1 MTMNARADQVTENRA
16 DDDEDDFEIEIV
28 DDVAPEDKPRRPADA
43 EPDIPEDDDL
53 EGYSEQVQK
62 RLKKL
67 TFEAKEAARQQ
78 AEANRQREEAINYA
92 KALAEQNK
100 KLQEDVQ
107 KNQGYVV
114 DQAKGR
120 LSAELERAKV
130 AYKNAYEAGDAD
142 ALLEAQA
149 NLTRLQNDQYRWDS
163 FKPAARPAAEPTAP
177 AAQPVAQQQQVKLT
191 SNQERWLSNNDWYG
205 KDRRMTSFA
214 LGVHEELVYNG
225 VEPDS
230 EKYYTEIDRELR
242 KTFPDKFSDGEEVEV
257 PARQKRPAAVV
268 APAARSAKYATQD
281 SVDLDPSGNRQAL
294 GAHKRAICGASFEG
308 TAKWLIVP
316 HAPKRPVT
324 RRLASALGNVPR
336 PCPPPN
342 PAMALCSAGFAPR
355 LWVTRI
361 TETFRCVFVRAT
373 RQLRLPIIPSSG

>member
-1 MTMNARADQVTENRA
+1 MNARADQVTA
-16 DDDEDDFEIEIV
+16 DTAAEDDEDDGFEIEIV
-28 DDVAPEDKPRRPADA
+28 DDVPPEEKPRRPADA

-92 KALAEQNK
+92 KTLAEQNK

-149 NLTRLQNDQYRWDS
+149 NLTQLQNDQYRWDS
-163 FKPAARPAAEPTAP
+163 FKPAARPAVEPAAP
-177 AAQPVAQQQQVKLT
+177 AAQPVAQQQQVRLT

-257 PARQKRPAAVV
+257 NARQKRPASVV
-268 APAARSAKYATQD
+268 APAARSANTPRKIRLTSTQVAIAKRLGLKPEQYA
-281 SVDLDPSGNRQAL
+281 A
-294 GAHKRAICGASFEG
+294 
-308 TAKWLIVP
+308 
-316 HAPKRPVT
+316 
-324 RRLASALGNVPR
+324 
-336 PCPPPN
+336 
-342 PAMALCSAGFAPR
+342 
-355 LWVTRI
+355 
-361 TETFRCVFVRAT
+361 
-373 RQLRLPIIPSSG
+373 QLLKEQQNG

>member
-1 MTMNARADQVTENRA
+1 MNARADQVT
-16 DDDEDDFEIEIV
+16 DDVAGDEEDDFEIEIV
-28 DDVAPEDKPRRPADA
+28 DDVAPEDKPRRPAYA

-163 FKPAARPAAEPTAP
+163 FKPAARPAVEPAAP
-177 AAQPVAQQQQVKLT
+177 AAQPVAQQQQVRLT

-225 VEPDS
+225 IEPDT

-257 PARQKRPAAVV
+257 NARQKRPASVV
-268 APAARSAKYATQD
+268 APAARSANTPRKIRLTSTQVAIAKRLGLTNEQYAAQ
-281 SVDLDPSGNRQAL
+281 VLKEQQNG
-294 GAHKRAICGASFEG
+294 
-308 TAKWLIVP
+308 
-316 HAPKRPVT
+316 
-324 RRLASALGNVPR
+324 
-336 PCPPPN
+336 
-342 PAMALCSAGFAPR
+342 
-355 LWVTRI
+355 
-361 TETFRCVFVRAT
+361 
-373 RQLRLPIIPSSG
+373 

>member
-1 MTMNARADQVTENRA
+1 MNARADQVTA
-16 DDDEDDFEIEIV
+16 DTAAEDEEDDDFEIEIV

-43 EPDIPEDDDL
+43 EPDIPDDDDL

-78 AEANRQREEAINYA
+78 AEAIRLREEAIRYA
-92 KALAEQNK
+92 QALAQQNQQ
-100 KLQEDVQ
+100 LQADVQ

-120 LSAELERAKV
+120 LSAELERAKI

-149 NLTRLQNDQYRWDS
+149 NLTRLQNDKYRWDS
-163 FKPAARPAAEPTAP
+163 FTPAARPAAQP
-177 AAQPVAQQQQVKLT
+177 AAQPVAQPVAQQQQVQL
-191 SNQERWLSNNDWYG
+191 SRSQERWLSNNDWYG

-257 PARQKRPAAVV
+257 NARQKRPASVV
-268 APAARSAKYATQD
+268 APAARSANTPRKIRLTSTQVAIAKRLGLTNEQYAAQ
-281 SVDLDPSGNRQAL
+281 VLKEQQNG
-294 GAHKRAICGASFEG
+294 
-308 TAKWLIVP
+308 
-316 HAPKRPVT
+316 
-324 RRLASALGNVPR
+324 
-336 PCPPPN
+336 
-342 PAMALCSAGFAPR
+342 
-355 LWVTRI
+355 
-361 TETFRCVFVRAT
+361 
-373 RQLRLPIIPSSG
+373 

>member
-1 MTMNARADQVTENRA
+1 MNARADQVTA
-16 DDDEDDFEIEIV
+16 DTAAEDDEDDGFEIEIV

-100 KLQEDVQ
+100 KLQQDVQ
-107 KNQGYVV
+107 TNQGYVV

-120 LSAELERAKV
+120 LSAEIEKAKI

-149 NLTRLQNDQYRWDS
+149 HLTKLQNDQYRWDS
-163 FKPAARPAAEPTAP
+163 FKPAARPAAEPAAP
-177 AAQPVAQQQQVKLT
+177 AAQPVAQQQQVKL
-191 SNQERWLSNNDWYG
+191 SPNQERWLSNNDWYG

-214 LGVHEELVYNG
+214 LGVHEELLYNG
-225 VEPDS
+225 IEPDS

-257 PARQKRPAAVV
+257 PARQKKPAAVV
-268 APAARSAKYATQD
+268 APAARSAKTPRKIRLTSTQVAIAKRLGLTNEQYAAQ
-281 SVDLDPSGNRQAL
+281 VLKEQQNG
-294 GAHKRAICGASFEG
+294 
-308 TAKWLIVP
+308 
-316 HAPKRPVT
+316 
-324 RRLASALGNVPR
+324 
-336 PCPPPN
+336 
-342 PAMALCSAGFAPR
+342 
-355 LWVTRI
+355 
-361 TETFRCVFVRAT
+361 
-373 RQLRLPIIPSSG
+373 

>member
-1 MTMNARADQVTENRA
+1 MNARADQVTA
-16 DDDEDDFEIEIV
+16 DTAAEDEEDDDFEIEIV

-92 KALAEQNK
+92 KTLAEQNK

-149 NLTRLQNDQYRWDS
+149 HLTKLQNDQYRWDS
-163 FKPAARPAAEPTAP
+163 FKPAARPAVEPAAP
-177 AAQPVAQQQQVKLT
+177 AAQPVAQQQQVRLT

-257 PARQKRPAAVV
+257 PARQKKPAAVV
-268 APAARSAKYATQD
+268 APAARSAKTPRKIRLTSTQVAIAKRLGLTNEQYAAQ
-281 SVDLDPSGNRQAL
+281 VLKEQQNG
-294 GAHKRAICGASFEG
+294 
-308 TAKWLIVP
+308 
-316 HAPKRPVT
+316 
-324 RRLASALGNVPR
+324 
-336 PCPPPN
+336 
-342 PAMALCSAGFAPR
+342 
-355 LWVTRI
+355 
-361 TETFRCVFVRAT
+361 
-373 RQLRLPIIPSSG
+373 

>member
-1 MTMNARADQVTENRA
+1 MNARADQVTA
-16 DDDEDDFEIEIV
+16 DTAAEDDEDDGFEIEIV

-92 KALAEQNK
+92 KTLAEQNK

-120 LSAELERAKV
+120 LSAEIEKAKI

-149 NLTRLQNDQYRWDS
+149 NLTTLQNDQYRWDS
-163 FKPAARPAAEPTAP
+163 FKPAARPAVEPAAP
-177 AAQPVAQQQQVKLT
+177 AAQPVAQQQQVRLT

-257 PARQKRPAAVV
+257 PARQKKPAAVV
-268 APAARSAKYATQD
+268 APAARSAKTPRKIRLTSTQVAIAKRLGLTNEHYAAQ
-281 SVDLDPSGNRQAL
+281 VLKEQQNG
-294 GAHKRAICGASFEG
+294 
-308 TAKWLIVP
+308 
-316 HAPKRPVT
+316 
-324 RRLASALGNVPR
+324 
-336 PCPPPN
+336 
-342 PAMALCSAGFAPR
+342 
-355 LWVTRI
+355 
-361 TETFRCVFVRAT
+361 
-373 RQLRLPIIPSSG
+373 

>member
-1 MTMNARADQVTENRA
+1 MNARADQVT
-16 DDDEDDFEIEIV
+16 DDVAGDEEDDFEIEIV
-28 DDVAPEDKPRRPADA
+28 DEVAPEDKPRRPADA

-149 NLTRLQNDQYRWDS
+149 HLTKLQNDQYRWDS
-163 FKPAARPAAEPTAP
+163 FKPAARPAVEPAAP
-177 AAQPVAQQQQVKLT
+177 AAQPVAQQQQVRLT

-257 PARQKRPAAVV
+257 NARQKRPASVV
-268 APAARSAKYATQD
+268 APAARSANTPRKIRLTSTQVAIAKRLGLTNEQYAAQ
-281 SVDLDPSGNRQAL
+281 VLKEQQNG
-294 GAHKRAICGASFEG
+294 
-308 TAKWLIVP
+308 
-316 HAPKRPVT
+316 
-324 RRLASALGNVPR
+324 
-336 PCPPPN
+336 
-342 PAMALCSAGFAPR
+342 
-355 LWVTRI
+355 
-361 TETFRCVFVRAT
+361 
-373 RQLRLPIIPSSG
+373 

>member
-1 MTMNARADQVTENRA
+1 MNARADQI
-16 DDDEDDFEIEIV
+16 DDNVEVDELDDGFEIEIV
-28 DDVAPEDKPRRPADA
+28 DDVPAEDKPRRAADA
-43 EPDIPEDDDL
+43 PAEIPDEDDL

-78 AEANRQREEAINYA
+78 AEAARMRDEAINYA
-92 KALAEQNK
+92 KNVAEQNK
-100 KLQEDVQ
+100 KLQEDIQ

-120 LSAELERAKV
+120 LSAEIERAKV

-149 NLTRLQNDQYRWDS
+149 NLTKLQNDQYRWDT

-177 AAQPVAQQQQVKLT
+177 AVQPAPQQPQVKLT
-191 SNQERWLSNNDWYG
+191 GNQERWLSNNDWYG

-230 EKYYTEIDRELR
+230 EKYYAEIDREMR
-242 KTFPDKFSDGEEVEV
+242 KTFPDRFSDGEEVEV
-257 PARQKRPAAVV
+257 NARQRKPAAVV
-268 APAARSAKYATQD
+268 APAARSAKTPRKIRLTSTQVAIAKRLGLTNEQYA
-281 SVDLDPSGNRQAL
+281 A
-294 GAHKRAICGASFEG
+294 
-308 TAKWLIVP
+308 
-316 HAPKRPVT
+316 
-324 RRLASALGNVPR
+324 
-336 PCPPPN
+336 
-342 PAMALCSAGFAPR
+342 
-355 LWVTRI
+355 
-361 TETFRCVFVRAT
+361 
-373 RQLRLPIIPSSG
+373 QLLKEQHNG

>member
-1 MTMNARADQVTENRA
+1 MNARADQVTA
-16 DDDEDDFEIEIV
+16 DTAAEDDEDDGFEIEIV

-100 KLQEDVQ
+100 KLQQDVQ
-107 KNQGYVV
+107 TNQGYVV

-120 LSAELERAKV
+120 LSAEIEKAKI

-149 NLTRLQNDQYRWDS
+149 HLTKLQNDQYRWDS
-163 FKPAARPAAEPTAP
+163 FKPAARPAAEPAAP
-177 AAQPVAQQQQVKLT
+177 AAQPVAQQQQVKL
-191 SNQERWLSNNDWYG
+191 SPNQERWLSNNDWYG

-214 LGVHEELVYNG
+214 LGVHEELLYNG
-225 VEPDS
+225 IEPDS

-257 PARQKRPAAVV
+257 PARQKKPAAVV
-268 APAARSAKYATQD
+268 APAARSAKTTSKIRLTSTQVAIAKRLGLTNEQYAAQ
-281 SVDLDPSGNRQAL
+281 VLKEQQNG
-294 GAHKRAICGASFEG
+294 
-308 TAKWLIVP
+308 
-316 HAPKRPVT
+316 
-324 RRLASALGNVPR
+324 
-336 PCPPPN
+336 
-342 PAMALCSAGFAPR
+342 
-355 LWVTRI
+355 
-361 TETFRCVFVRAT
+361 
-373 RQLRLPIIPSSG
+373 

>member
-1 MTMNARADQVTENRA
+1 MNARADQVTA
-16 DDDEDDFEIEIV
+16 DTAAEDDEDDGFEIEIV

-100 KLQEDVQ
+100 KLQQDVQ
-107 KNQGYVV
+107 TNQGYVV

-120 LSAELERAKV
+120 LSAEIEKAKI

-149 NLTRLQNDQYRWDS
+149 HLTKLQNDQYRWDG
-163 FKPAARPAAEPTAP
+163 FKPAARPAAEPAAP
-177 AAQPVAQQQQVKLT
+177 AAQPVAQQQQVKL
-191 SNQERWLSNNDWYG
+191 SPNQERWLSNNDWYG

-214 LGVHEELVYNG
+214 LGVHEELLYNG
-225 VEPDS
+225 IEPDS

-257 PARQKRPAAVV
+257 PARQKKPAAVV
-268 APAARSAKYATQD
+268 APAARSAKTPRKIRLTSTQVAIAKRLGLTNEQYAAQ
-281 SVDLDPSGNRQAL
+281 VLKEQQNG
-294 GAHKRAICGASFEG
+294 
-308 TAKWLIVP
+308 
-316 HAPKRPVT
+316 
-324 RRLASALGNVPR
+324 
-336 PCPPPN
+336 
-342 PAMALCSAGFAPR
+342 
-355 LWVTRI
+355 
-361 TETFRCVFVRAT
+361 
-373 RQLRLPIIPSSG
+373 

>member
-1 MTMNARADQVTENRA
+1 MNARADQVT
-16 DDDEDDFEIEIV
+16 DDVAGDEEDDFEIEIV

-92 KALAEQNK
+92 KTLAEQNK

-149 NLTRLQNDQYRWDS
+149 HLTKLQNDQYRWDS
-163 FKPAARPAAEPTAP
+163 FKPAARPAVEPAAP
-177 AAQPVAQQQQVKLT
+177 AAQPVAQQQQVRLT

-257 PARQKRPAAVV
+257 NARQKRPASVV
-268 APAARSAKYATQD
+268 APAARSANTPRKIRLTSTQVAIAKRLGLTNEQYAAQ
-281 SVDLDPSGNRQAL
+281 VLKEQQNG
-294 GAHKRAICGASFEG
+294 
-308 TAKWLIVP
+308 
-316 HAPKRPVT
+316 
-324 RRLASALGNVPR
+324 
-336 PCPPPN
+336 
-342 PAMALCSAGFAPR
+342 
-355 LWVTRI
+355 
-361 TETFRCVFVRAT
+361 
-373 RQLRLPIIPSSG
+373 

>member
-1 MTMNARADQVTENRA
+1 MNARADQIAENPDA
-16 DDDEDDFEIEIV
+16 DADDDFEIEIV
-28 DDVAPEDKPRRPADA
+28 DDVPPEEKPRRPADA

-92 KALAEQNK
+92 KTLAEQNK

-163 FKPAARPAAEPTAP
+163 FKPAARPAVEPAAP
-177 AAQPVAQQQQVKLT
+177 AAQPVAQQQQVRLT

-225 VEPDS
+225 IEPDT

-257 PARQKRPAAVV
+257 NARQKRPASVV
-268 APAARSAKYATQD
+268 APAARSANTPRKIRLTSTQVAIAKRLGLTNEQYAAQ
-281 SVDLDPSGNRQAL
+281 VLKEQQNG
-294 GAHKRAICGASFEG
+294 
-308 TAKWLIVP
+308 
-316 HAPKRPVT
+316 
-324 RRLASALGNVPR
+324 
-336 PCPPPN
+336 
-342 PAMALCSAGFAPR
+342 
-355 LWVTRI
+355 
-361 TETFRCVFVRAT
+361 
-373 RQLRLPIIPSSG
+373 